1 MDLVSALKLHRDNLL
16 KLIAEDAPS
25 NKFLEE
31 LMRLRETAFKFNLKV
46 SYRLDGALSSALCDY
61 QHPSRYIRNLMISYV
76 YGLIKEDIDNLLYSR
91 QVVLPK
97 PKPSEFPMYESYLSE
112 REVVDC
118 FIQKSGLSGLWF
130 KEFPVGIKKVDEIA
144 NEERRKGGFEWLSD
158 EKFRNLFL
166 GICKH
171 VDLILVE
178 SNVNKVYERIPE
190 KDIMLLWK
198 NYPHDLFA
206 KKTVIL
212 IEAKASADKLDEAI
226 SQILKYKELF
236 QQDWGTANIKNV
248 GIICPSFSSKALN
261 ECRRHNIKAWEVT
274 CKEAHDLTKF

>member
-16 KLIAEDAPS
+16 KLIADDAPS

-31 LMRLRETAFKFNLKV
+31 LMRLRETALKFDLKF
-46 SYRLDGALSSALCDY
+46 SYRLDEALSRALLDY
-61 QHPSRYIRNLMISYV
+61 QHPSRYIRNLMITYV
-76 YGLIKEDIDNLLYSR
+76 YGLIKEDIDNLLYSK

-97 PKPSEFPMYESYLSE
+97 PKPSDFPTYESSLSE
-112 REVVDC
+112 KEVIDC

-130 KEFPVGIKKVDEIA
+130 KEIPVGLKKVDEVA
-144 NEERRKGGFEWLSD
+144 DEERRKGGFEWLSD

-178 SNVNKVYERIPE
+178 SSINKVYERIPE
-190 KDIMLLWK
+190 KDILLLWK

-206 KKTVIL
+206 GKKVTL

-226 SQILKYKELF
+226 SQILEYKELF
-236 QQDWGTANIKNV
+236 QQDWKTANIKNI
-248 GIICPSFSSKALN
+248 GIICSSWNNKALN
-261 ECRRHNIKAWEVT
+261 ECKRHNIKAWEVT
-274 CKEAHDLTKF
+274 CKEVLPVLF